1 VLRGTIL
8 VAVTAVLLALAGCG
22 GGDDQP
28 TKQEFTAQLKQIC
41 NEGKEARQNYL
52 QNLTREYYEER
63 AQRATPEY
71 QAENLRKLMAIVQ
84 ETTGEIADIGVPDGA
99 EKEVEDFIRTREEAA
114 AKIEASPLG
123 TRDNLQAI
131 FQKSYEKAEALGV
144 GTCDL

>member
-41 NEGKEARQNYL
+41 SKGQQARRDYVN
-52 QNLTREYYEER
+52 NVTREYYEDR
-63 AQRATPEY
+63 AQRATSEY
-71 QAENLRKLMAIVQ
+71 QAENLRNLMAIIQ
-84 ETTGEIADIGVPDGA
+84 NTTGEIADIGLPEGE

-131 FQKSYEKAEALGV
+131 FQPTYEKAEALGV